1 MASIEPVEDGG
12 GFACVV
18 YGAIAGGDGAKVI
31 GDRAKV
37 VGSFATVVG
46 GATVNDVE
54 ICG

>member
-1 MASIEPVEDGG
+1 LASIEPVEDGG

-18 YGAIAGGDGAKVI
+18 DGAIAGGDGAKVC

-37 VGSFATVVG
+37 GVGFASVVG

>member
-1 MASIEPVEDGG
+1 LASIEPVEDGR

-18 YGAIAGGDGAKVI
+18 DGAIAGGDGAKVG
-31 GDRAKV
+31 GD
-37 VGSFATVVG
+37 FASVVG